1 MEELTAQ
8 VKKELLRTLF
18 WVIVALSIAVGIYF
32 LVW

>member
-18 WVIVALSIAVGIYF
+18 WIVIAVSVSVAIYYF
-32 LVW
+32 VW